1 LDIPE
6 ATLSTDQ
13 ILIIVILSAGLGL
26 YLGDLVVSLV
36 AAFILYVVIVENN
49 D

>member
-1 LDIPE
+1 MDLPE
-6 ATLSTDQ
+6 ADLTTDQ

-36 AAFILYVVIVENN
+36 AAFILYVVMVEKN